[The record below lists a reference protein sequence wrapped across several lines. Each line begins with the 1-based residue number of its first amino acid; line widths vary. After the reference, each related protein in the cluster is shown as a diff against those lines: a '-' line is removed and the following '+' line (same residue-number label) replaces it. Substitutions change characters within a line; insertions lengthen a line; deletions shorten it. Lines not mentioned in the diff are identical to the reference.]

1 MFGMIWVLSA
11 RIRHFLRRYMPT
23 NILLAA
29 LRTRRGL
36 RWGVPAMLI
45 AIPYLVAAVGC
56 AALLERGGGGWL
68 NILVLLFVWNALKF
82 LIAGPVC
89 LARLVHVRVWEARA
103 RRSARVRIL
112 SEGVRLYRVVE
123 FEQSTPGRS
132 LELTR

>member
-36 RWGVPAMLI
+36 KWGVPAMLI

-68 NILVLLFVWNALKF
+68 NIFVLLFVWNALKF
-82 LIAGPVC
+82 VIAGPVC
-89 LARLVHVRVWEARA
+89 LARPVRVRVMEARA
-103 RRSARVRIL
+103 RKSARVRIL
-112 SEGVRLYRVVE
+112 SEGVRLYRVLE
-123 FEQSTPGRS
+123 SEQSAPARS

>member
-82 LIAGPVC
+82 VIAGPVC
-89 LARLVHVRVWEARA
+89 LARLVRVRVMEARA

-123 FEQSTPGRS
+123 SEQSAPARS

>member
-82 LIAGPVC
+82 VIAGPVC
-89 LARLVHVRVWEARA
+89 LARLVRVRVVEARA

-112 SEGVRLYRVVE
+112 SEGVQLYRVVE
-123 FEQSTPGRS
+123 SEQSAPARS

>member
-11 RIRHFLRRYMPT
+11 RIRHFLSRYMPT

-45 AIPYLVAAVGC
+45 AIPYLVAALVC
-56 AALLERGGGGWL
+56 AGLAERGGNGWL

-82 LIAGPVC
+82 LVAGPVC
-89 LARLVHVRVWEARA
+89 LARLVRVRVGEARA
-103 RRSARVRIL
+103 RKCARVRIL
-112 SEGVRLYRVVE
+112 SEGVRLYRVLE
-123 FEQSTPGRS
+123 SEQSAPARS

>member
-36 RWGVPAMLI
+36 KWGVPAMLI

-82 LIAGPVC
+82 VIAGPVC
-89 LARLVHVRVWEARA
+89 LARLVRVRVMEARA
-103 RRSARVRIL
+103 RKSARVRIL
-112 SEGVRLYRVVE
+112 SEGVRLYRVLE
-123 FEQSTPGRS
+123 SEQSAPARS